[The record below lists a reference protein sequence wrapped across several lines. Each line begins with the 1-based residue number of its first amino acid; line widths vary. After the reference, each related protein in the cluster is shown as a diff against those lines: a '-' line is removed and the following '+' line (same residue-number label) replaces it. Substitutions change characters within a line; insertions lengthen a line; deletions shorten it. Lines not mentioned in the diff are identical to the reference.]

1 MNSTVN
7 QETRNDKPAP
17 YWKSLAAR
25 ASAEMDSEK
34 LMNLVAEL
42 NSVLDEELRNRRVFS
57 QKSVIRFIPQ

>member
-1 MNSTVN
+1 MNRNAN
-7 QETRNDKPAP
+7 QETRNDKPAS

-25 ASAEMDSEK
+25 ASVEMDSEK

-57 QKSVIRFIPQ
+57 QKSGILFIPQ